1 MMLRKEFVACCS
13 TDDVRHATVKRH
25 HHHLIWIGFVIIAH
39 CQLFLGSF
47 LQYKKNNRYKSGKG
61 R

>member
-47 LQYKKNNRYKSGKG
+47 LQY
-61 R
+61 